1 MINLEIIYNVNQM
14 GLQVSHGYMEVENN
28 KESYG
33 TTIYSRHQNRCLQD
47 NNFRQSTATM
57 YGDRSNRLVF
67 VHVGNGGE

>member
-1 MINLEIIYNVNQM
+1 MLLFMKVM
-14 GLQVSHGYMEVENN
+14 VDPTVENN

-33 TTIYSRHQNRCLQD
+33 RTIYSRHQNRCLQD

-67 VHVGNGGE
+67 VHEGNAGVGRL